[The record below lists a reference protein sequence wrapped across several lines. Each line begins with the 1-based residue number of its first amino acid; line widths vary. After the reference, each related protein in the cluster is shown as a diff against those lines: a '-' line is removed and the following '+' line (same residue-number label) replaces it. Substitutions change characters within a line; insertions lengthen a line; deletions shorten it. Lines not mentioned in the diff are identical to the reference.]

1 MTCVYIYLAG
11 VAIVLV
17 LILFL
22 PWLRMDKTELVVSLL
37 LSLFSW
43 ITVIIILR
51 VLYEGWKEERE
62 IMRNLP
68 DDEEE

>member
-51 VLYEGWKEERE
+51 VLYEGWKVERK

-68 DDEEE
+68 DEEE

>member
-22 PWLRMDKTELVVSLL
+22 PWLRMDKTEIVVSLL
-37 LSLFSW
+37 LSLYSW

-62 IMRNLP
+62 IMRSLP
-68 DDEEE
+68 DEEE